1 MFSKNLITRL
11 LNIEYPLIQAPMS
24 PLTTP
29 ELVAS
34 VSNAGGMGTIAG
46 ARMRSEELKDEIRHV
61 RSLTNKLF
69 GVNLFIPSI
78 QYDILPH
85 EIDSV
90 RKELKKLIVDK
101 RLKNFS
107 IDIDSIPV
115 KLTKDIFSEQI
126 EIVLNEKVS
135 VLSFTFGCLSDDI
148 INKCKQ
154 LGIKLI
160 GTATTT
166 KEAVFLKHRGCDAIC
181 LQGSEAG
188 GHRGSFLTND
198 IETIEQSTIGLQSLL
213 SQTTQFIDPT
223 VYPLIAAGG
232 IMDGIGLANAIR
244 SGASGVQMGTRFLT
258 CEESIKL
265 VPEAHRK
272 LLLEAKN
279 DINNLRPTVLTRAY
293 TGKPARGIQ
302 TAITDHFRASGNKEK
317 VLLPWQI
324 QSQLV
329 LPLCKFAAET
339 KQIDFMQ
346 LWAGQNYARC
356 ENQSATAIVNQ
367 TIEQACKILTGN

>member
-1 MFSKNLITRL
+1 
-11 LNIEYPLIQAPMS
+11 
-24 PLTTP
+24 
-29 ELVAS
+29 
-34 VSNAGGMGTIAG
+34 
-46 ARMRSEELKDEIRHV
+46 
-61 RSLTNKLF
+61 
-69 GVNLFIPSI
+69 
-78 QYDILPH
+78 
-85 EIDSV
+85 
-90 RKELKKLIVDK
+90 
-101 RLKNFS
+101 
-107 IDIDSIPV
+107 
-115 KLTKDIFSEQI
+115 
-126 EIVLNEKVS
+126 
-135 VLSFTFGCLSDDI
+135 
-148 INKCKQ
+148 
-154 LGIKLI
+154 
-160 GTATTT
+160 
-166 KEAVFLKHRGCDAIC
+166 
-181 LQGSEAG
+181 
-188 GHRGSFLTND
+188 
-198 IETIEQSTIGLQSLL
+198 
-213 SQTTQFIDPT
+213 
-223 VYPLIAAGG
+223 
-232 IMDGIGLANAIR
+232 
-244 SGASGVQMGTRFLT
+244 
-258 CEESIKL
+258 KL

>member
-1 MFSKNLITRL
+1 MGRKNATGNKTSTVDRYRQELGRQEKKVTAEHRREIKRLKSEQETVSYWKMFSKNLITRL

-34 VSNAGGMGTIAG
+34 VSNAG
-46 ARMRSEELKDEIRHV
+46 DEIRHV

-107 IDIDSIPV
+107 IYIDSIPV

-148 INKCKQ
+148 VNKCKQ

-166 KEAVFLKHRGCDAIC
+166 KEAVFLKHR
-181 LQGSEAG
+181 
-188 GHRGSFLTND
+188 
-198 IETIEQSTIGLQSLL
+198 
-213 SQTTQFIDPT
+213 
-223 VYPLIAAGG
+223 
-232 IMDGIGLANAIR
+232 
-244 SGASGVQMGTRFLT
+244 
-258 CEESIKL
+258 
-265 VPEAHRK
+265 
-272 LLLEAKN
+272 
-279 DINNLRPTVLTRAY
+279 
-293 TGKPARGIQ
+293 
-302 TAITDHFRASGNKEK
+302 
-317 VLLPWQI
+317 
-324 QSQLV
+324 
-329 LPLCKFAAET
+329 
-339 KQIDFMQ
+339 
-346 LWAGQNYARC
+346 
-356 ENQSATAIVNQ
+356 
-367 TIEQACKILTGN
+367 